1 MSERRKALITGASRG
16 IGRAICVKLA
26 SEGTD
31 IVFSYRSGDEAA
43 SETVNLC
50 REYGIEIH
58 AIKADVSNSEEC
70 ERLIKEAVDLL
81 GGRIDILVN
90 NAGITKDN
98 LIGRMKDE
106 DFDAVIDV
114 NLKGTF
120 YMMRGV
126 SRLMLRQRAGRII
139 NMSSVVGVMGNAGQV
154 NYSASK
160 AGVIGM
166 TKSLAR
172 ELASRHIT
180 VNAVAPG
187 MIETDMTG
195 AMSDAVKE
203 KVVENIPFKEMGK
216 PEDIAETVAF
226 LATKVSPASS
236 LSSSG
241 LLIARAG
248 IPTGLLIIRM
258 SSLFALTTACLNV
271 SEASHSLV
279 AMNLVAICTPAAP
292 LFT

>member
-1 MSERRKALITGASRG
+1 MEERKKALVTGASRG
-16 IGRAICVKLA
+16 IGRAICEKLA

-31 IVFSYRSGDEAA
+31 IVFSYRSGEEAA
-43 SETVNLC
+43 AETIRLC
-50 REYGIEIH
+50 SKYGVEVH
-58 AIKADVSNSEEC
+58 GIKADVSSQEEC
-70 ERLIKEAVDLL
+70 ESLIKEAVDLF

-126 SRLMLRQRAGRII
+126 SRYMLRQRAGRII

-172 ELASRHIT
+172 ELAARQIT

-187 MIETDMTG
+187 MIETDMTA
-195 AMSDAVKE
+195 AMPDSAKE
-203 KVVENIPFKEMGK
+203 KVIESIPFKQMGR
-216 PEDIAETVAF
+216 PEDIAEAVAF
-226 LATKVSPASS
+226 LA
-236 LSSSG
+236 G
-241 LLIARAG
+241 DGGRYI
-248 IPTGLLIIRM
+248 TGQVFCVDGGM
-258 SSLFALTTACLNV
+258 
-271 SEASHSLV
+271 
-279 AMNLVAICTPAAP
+279 AI
-292 LFT
+292 

>member
-1 MSERRKALITGASRG
+1 MSDRRKALITGASRG

-58 AIKADVSNSEEC
+58 AIKADVSDSEEC

-172 ELASRHIT
+172 HIT

-226 LATKVSPASS
+226 LA
-236 LSSSG
+236 G
-241 LLIARAG
+241 DGARY
-248 IPTGLLIIRM
+248 ITGQVLCVDGGM
-258 SSLFALTTACLNV
+258 
-271 SEASHSLV
+271 
-279 AMNLVAICTPAAP
+279 AI
-292 LFT
+292 